1 MQPASAAIQ
10 LSTRSSLAALEAS
23 LQVFRE
29 LRAEMPIQ
37 LPLMFLLIAQH
48 KSITASRL
56 GKLTG
61 LSQSAVSRNI
71 SALTKEGK
79 AKEPGLGLVV
89 KTLDPANPRAHAIR
103 LTKEGRAMSARLA
116 AVLGAAI
123 RPHGRATGSMLISG
137 QEEELSPAVEAP
149 DAFAGAHWEVW
160 VD

>member
-1 MQPASAAIQ
+1 
-10 LSTRSSLAALEAS
+10 
-23 LQVFRE
+23 
-29 LRAEMPIQ
+29 MPIQ

-48 KSITASRL
+48 KTISAARL

-71 SALTKEGK
+71 SALTEEGN

-89 KTLDPANPRAHAIR
+89 KTLDRANPRAHAIR

-116 AVLGAAI
+116 GFLGAAI
-123 RPHGRATGSMLISG
+123 GPHERAAGSILISG
-137 QEEELSPAVEAP
+137 QEEELSPVVEAP
-149 DAFAGAHWEVW
+149 DAFAGVHWEVW